1 MSFEENVDLI
11 IAVFGMVEKNSNPEK
26 EHSEPKRPLKYLK
39 ETIIPTDKDY
49 IDLCIAA
56 NQAFNR
62 LMEIEIVD
70 PMVIISWRTTYL
82 ALNYYQF
89 SQEDLKIKDISTFK
103 SNFIYSI
110 ELFHQL
116 LEKEESRNDSD
127 KAQ

>member
-26 EHSEPKRPLKYLK
+26 EHSEPQRPLKYLK
-39 ETIIPTDKDY
+39 DTIIPTENDY
-49 IDLCIAA
+49 VDLCLEA
-56 NQAFNR
+56 NQAFSR

-82 ALNYYQF
+82 ALNYYHF
-89 SQEDLKIKDISTFK
+89 SQADLKIQEISTFK

-116 LEKEESRNDSD
+116 LEKEESHDESQNP
-127 KAQ
+127 